1 MMGIPSGIPSWAYI
15 LYESPNLEPFFQ
27 ASSKKSCSRDHHD
40 HHSPGDLP
48 PGAAPQGR
56 HLHFT
61 EDATLHND
69 SKNTWD
75 GCGRLPDPN
84 LTFTMKKM
92 ANTAA
97 KNSSRG
103 TGSTPLGSTLRGLK
117 KPGPGKWMKMGWY
130 QPYIYIHCIYT
141 LVGGIPTPLKKILVS
156 WDDEIPI
163 HGKIKAMFQT
173 THQ

>member
-1 MMGIPSGIPSWAYI
+1 MSRQTWS
-15 LYESPNLEPFFQ
+15 PFFIRHRKKVAHAITMITIHQ
-27 ASSKKSCSRDHHD
+27 AIC
-40 HHSPGDLP
+40 P
-48 PGAAPQGR
+48 PGAVPQGR

-75 GCGRLPDPN
+75 ACRRLPDPN
-84 LTFTMKKM
+84 LTFTMKTM

-117 KPGPGKWMKMGWY
+117 KPGPGKWLTDAYSYILSGGWFE
-130 QPYIYIHCIYT
+130 
-141 LVGGIPTPLKKILVS
+141 PLWKIWVS
-156 WDDEIPI
+156 WDYYSQYME
-163 HGKIKAMFQT
+163 KKLMFQT
-173 THQ
+173 SNQLY

>member
-1 MMGIPSGIPSWAYI
+1 MITIH
-15 LYESPNLEPFFQ
+15 Q
-27 ASSKKSCSRDHHD
+27 AIC
-40 HHSPGDLP
+40 P
-48 PGAAPQGR
+48 PGAVPQGR

-61 EDATLHND
+61 EDAPLHND

-75 GCGRLPDPN
+75 ACRRLPDPN
-84 LTFTMKKM
+84 LTFTMKTM

-141 LVGGIPTPLKKILVS
+141 LVGGLNPSEKYESQLGLL
-156 WDDEIPI
+156 
-163 HGKIKAMFQT
+163 FQYMEK
-173 THQ
+173 